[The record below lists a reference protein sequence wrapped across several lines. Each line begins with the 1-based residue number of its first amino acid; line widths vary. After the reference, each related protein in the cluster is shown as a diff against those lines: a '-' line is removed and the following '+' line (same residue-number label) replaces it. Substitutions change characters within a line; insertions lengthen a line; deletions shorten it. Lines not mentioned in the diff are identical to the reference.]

1 MDLTEK
7 NFETK
12 RSHPDI
18 RELTL
23 KNGIGYPSDS
33 ELLMLMI
40 GSGTKEMPVNILA
53 RKVMETL
60 NTSNQENLIENLK
73 NIKGMGDSKTL
84 AIAAA
89 LELGRRRNSYLNAVI
104 NKPSD
109 IIPYIQHYAMEQKEH
124 FICASLNGAHE
135 ILKRNLRLVAHVC
148 KKYSNTNVE
157 QDDLISIGTINKTLI
172 HPREIFADPISEH
185 ASAIIC
191 SHNHP
196 YGECTPSAAD
206 IESTKIIKNS
216 ADILGIAFL
225 DHIII
230 SKNEVC

>member
-135 ILKRNLRLVAHVC
+135 ILKIR
-148 KKYSNTNVE
+148 
-157 QDDLISIGTINKTLI
+157 LISIGTINKTLI

-230 SKNEVC
+230 SKNKYFSFMEHQML

>member
-135 ILKRNLRLVAHVC
+135 ILKIR
-148 KKYSNTNVE
+148 
-157 QDDLISIGTINKTLI
+157 LISIGTINKTLI

-196 YGECTPSAAD
+196 YGECTQ
-206 IESTKIIKNS
+206 T
-216 ADILGIAFL
+216 
-225 DHIII
+225 
-230 SKNEVC
+230 

>member
-60 NTSNQENLIENLK
+60 NASNQENLIENLK

-135 ILKRNLRLVAHVC
+135 ILKIR
-148 KKYSNTNVE
+148 
-157 QDDLISIGTINKTLI
+157 LISIGTINKTLI

-230 SKNEVC
+230 SKNKYFSFMEHQML

>member
-1 MDLTEK
+1 MDLTETI
-7 NFETK
+7 FETK

-60 NTSNQENLIENLK
+60 NASNQENLIENLK
-73 NIKGMGDSKTL
+73 KIKGMGDSKTL

-135 ILKRNLRLVAHVC
+135 ILKIR
-148 KKYSNTNVE
+148 
-157 QDDLISIGTINKTLI
+157 LISIGTINKTLI

-230 SKNEVC
+230 SKNKYFSFMEHQML